1 VKANADRILMV
12 ERLMDLEE
20 NEVDEIV
27 CSWNVRRLEGGG
39 GSGSMI
45 VCSWNVRGLGEGL
58 KKEK

>member
-1 VKANADRILMV
+1 M
-12 ERLMDLEE
+12 
-20 NEVDEIV
+20 IV
-27 CSWNVRRLEGGG
+27 CSWNVRRLGGGG